1 MATYL
6 IVHEVED
13 VEHWLSSPKRSEV
26 FGALGVSHRTFAD
39 PEGSNRVGLLV
50 EIPDLDAFQTFM
62 QSEDAA
68 AAMKNDGVR
77 PDTLLMLAE
86 R

>member
-13 VEHWLSSPKRSEV
+13 VERWLSSPKRSEL
-26 FGALGVSHRTFAD
+26 FGAMGVSHRTFAD
-39 PEGSNRVGLLV
+39 PQGSNRVGLLLEV
-50 EIPDLDAFQTFM
+50 PDLDAFQAFL

-68 AAMKNDGVR
+68 AAMKHDGVR
-77 PDTLLMLAE
+77 PDTRLMLAE